1 MGWGQ
6 LFWLGNIGQQF
17 DIEQLRAEL
26 HGHRRSTRLRLGRSV
41 KELAAQVQEL
51 QSESDSLKLYVAA
64 LIRIVAKHGLATPE
78 ELVAIVDAIDGEDG
92 QVDGANQEVLPK
104 RASRPAR
111 PDREPGV
118 GSGPAVP
125 TRGVRLRP
133 RHRR

>member
-1 MGWGQ
+1 MF
-6 LFWLGNIGQQF
+6 LLGNIGQQI
-17 DIEQLRAEL
+17 DIEELRTEV
-26 HGHRRSTRLRLGRSV
+26 HGHRRDTRLRLGRSV

-51 QSESDSLKLYVAA
+51 QAESESLKLYVAA
-64 LIRIVAKHGLATPE
+64 LIRLVAKHGIATTE
-78 ELVAIVDAIDGEDG
+78 ELVALVDAIDGEDG
-92 QVDGANQEVLPK
+92 QVDGANQGVLPG
-104 RASRPAR
+104 RATRPAK

>member
-1 MGWGQ
+1 MGWGT
-6 LFWLGNIGQQF
+6 LSLLGSIEELRSEVAYQRRQTRFRIGK
-17 DIEQLRAEL
+17 
-26 HGHRRSTRLRLGRSV
+26 SV

-51 QSESDSLKLYVAA
+51 QAESDSLKLYVVA

-78 ELVAIVDAIDGEDG
+78 ELTALAEAIDGEDG
-92 QVDGANQEVLPK
+92 QVDGANRSVLPK
-104 RASRPAR
+104 RAPRAAPSQ
-111 PDREPGV
+111 REPGV